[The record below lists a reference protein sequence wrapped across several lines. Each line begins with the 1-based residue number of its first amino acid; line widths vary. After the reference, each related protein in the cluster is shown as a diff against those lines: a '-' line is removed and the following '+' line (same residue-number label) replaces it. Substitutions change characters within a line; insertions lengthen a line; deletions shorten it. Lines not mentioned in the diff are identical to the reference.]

1 MTMDS
6 QSQMLDSNIPPRQL
20 TLPNSTAVLVLGIL
34 SIVLCCCFGLAGL
47 TLGIIALVLADKD
60 EKLYRTNPLLYDQ
73 GSYKNLQAGKICAII
88 GTCFSGLTFLY
99 IMVKFLVFGAP
110 FWSSFSEAMEKIKQ
124 M

>member
-1 MTMDS
+1 MSMDS
-6 QSQMLDSNIPPRQL
+6 QTQMPDSNVPQRLL

-34 SIVLCCCFGLAGL
+34 SIVLCCCFGLTGL
-47 TLGIIALVLADKD
+47 ALGIIALVLADKD
-60 EKLYRTNPLLYDQ
+60 EKLYRANPLMYDQ

-99 IMVKFLVFGAP
+99 ITVKALVFGAP
-110 FWSSFSEAMEKIKQ
+110 FWSSFTDAMNKLKQ